1 VTQEARV
8 KRPDLV
14 LAALASAGGSSF
26 TPVQVQKLFFL
37 IDRNIADLTGGP
49 HFHFQ
54 PYSYGPFDKA
64 VYEELE
70 RLNSA
75 GLVDIDSTASVKSF
89 RLTVTGQEKGEAVAN
104 TLPAGVRQYL
114 ADVTT
119 FVRSLPFS
127 KLVSAIYRAYP
138 EMRKNSVFQE

>member
-1 VTQEARV
+1 VE
-8 KRPDLV
+8 RPDLV
-14 LAALASAGGSSF
+14 LAALASADGGSF

-37 IDRNIADLTGGP
+37 VDRNISGDTGGP
-49 HFHFQ
+49 HFNFH

-70 RLNSA
+70 RLNEQ
-75 GLVDIDSTASVKSF
+75 GLVDIDSTGSVKSF
-89 RLTVTGQEKGEAVAN
+89 RLTVSGQAKGTAASGL
-104 TLPAGVRQYL
+104 LPENARHYIGE
-114 ADVTT
+114 VTA

-138 EMRKNSVFQE
+138 EMRQNSVFQE